1 MLVGACKGMHFPSP
15 ISPASTVEAV
25 VDALTGAVLVVLAVV
40 MEEVEGEG
48 EAPTSSSPLM
58 GKSSERAVEG
68 IPGIDDATAD
78 ADVGADVEAGA
89 ALSAGLAS
97 ALTEADCEADA
108 CCATP
113 GFIMY
118 APWPGG

>member
-25 VDALTGAVLVVLAVV
+25 VDALRGAVLVVLAVV

-78 ADVGADVEAGA
+78 ADVGA